1 MTARSRVREADLYLP
16 VKRLLEGQGYTV
28 KGEIG
33 AADVVALRDGEDE
46 PVIVELKAGF
56 SLSLYHQAIERQAL
70 TDAVYVAVPRGS
82 GRASLKALAEN
93 RKLCRRLGL
102 GLITVKLADGFVEVH
117 CDPEPYRPRQ
127 SKPRKA
133 RLLREFAK
141 LVGDPNTGGTT
152 RRNLV
157 TAYRQEA
164 LLCLR
169 LLSAQGPTKAS
180 AVAKGTGVPHA
191 RRLMADNH
199 YGWFERGPAA
209 GVYGLS
215 PKGMAAVTE
224 YAAEIERLAS
234 ARPPAHEPQP
244 GATP

>member
-1 MTARSRVREADLYLP
+1 MAKPAIRETDLYLP
-16 VKRLLEGQGYTV
+16 VKRLLEGQGYVV
-28 KGEIG
+28 KGEVG
-33 AADVVALRDGEDE
+33 AADVVALRAGDDE

-56 SLSLYHQAIERQAL
+56 SLSLFHQAIERQAL

-82 GRASLKALAEN
+82 GRASLKALVEN

-102 GLITVKLADGFVEVH
+102 GLITVKLSDGFVEIH

-133 RLLREFAK
+133 RLLKEFAR

-164 LLCLR
+164 LKCLR
-169 LLSAQGPTKAS
+169 LVSAQGPTKAS
-180 AVAKGTGVPHA
+180 AVARATGVPHA

-199 YGWFERGPAA
+199 YGWFERGPAT
-209 GVYGLS
+209 GVYGPS
-215 PKGMAAVTE
+215 PKGMVAVTD
-224 YAAEIERLAS
+224 YADELQRLPIGDGDDAS
-234 ARPPAHEPQP
+234 CGKAIAS
-244 GATP
+244 